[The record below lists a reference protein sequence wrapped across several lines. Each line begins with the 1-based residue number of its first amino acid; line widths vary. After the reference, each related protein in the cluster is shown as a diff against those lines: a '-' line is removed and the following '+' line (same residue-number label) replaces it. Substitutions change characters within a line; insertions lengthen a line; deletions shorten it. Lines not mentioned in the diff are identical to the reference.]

1 VREQRVGRAP
11 KPAEAEPRSARP
23 EPPELA
29 VTFRVGGQTYALPL
43 DAVTEIQQIVEFT
56 PLPATDPAVLGLL
69 DVRGTVMVA
78 YDLAQLLGLA
88 AVAPALDTPMLIC
101 RSHDGVACLV
111 IEDVCE
117 VVELGSRFF
126 ASDESVSAPVGCV
139 LGTCHGDDELVIV
152 LDPERLIPEEL
163 SHTCAREQ
171 VVERSA
177 TTPGGGPS

>member
-1 VREQRVGRAP
+1 VR
-11 KPAEAEPRSARP
+11 AET
-23 EPPELA
+23 PELA

-56 PLPATDPAVLGLL
+56 PIPAADPAVLGLL

-78 YDLAQLLGLA
+78 YDLGQLLGLA
-88 AVAPALDTPMLIC
+88 AVTPALKTPMLIC
-101 RSHDGVACLV
+101 RLRDVVACLV
-111 IEDVCE
+111 IADVCE
-117 VVELGSRFF
+117 VVELGSRFV
-126 ASDESVSAPVGCV
+126 ASDESVRAPVDCV
-139 LGTCHGDDELVIV
+139 LGACHVGDELVIV

>member
-1 VREQRVGRAP
+1 MGRAP
-11 KPAEAEPRSARP
+11 RPTEAEARAVRAET
-23 EPPELA
+23 PELA

-56 PLPATDPAVLGLL
+56 PIPAADPAVLGLL

-78 YDLAQLLGLA
+78 YDLGQLLGLA
-88 AVAPALDTPMLIC
+88 AVTPALKTPMLIC
-101 RSHDGVACLV
+101 RLRDVVACLV

-117 VVELGSRFF
+117 VVEVGSRFV
-126 ASDESVSAPVGCV
+126 ASGESVRAPVDCV
-139 LGTCHGDDELVIV
+139 LGACHVGDELVIV
-152 LDPERLIPEEL
+152 LDYERLIPEEL

>member
-1 VREQRVGRAP
+1 VGRAP
-11 KPAEAEPRSARP
+11 KPAEAEPRSVRP

-117 VVELGSRFF
+117 VVELGSRLV
-126 ASDESVSAPVGCV
+126 ASAGGACAPVDYV
-139 LGTCHGDDELVIV
+139 LGTCHVGAELVIV
-152 LDPERLIPEEL
+152 LDPERLIPHEL
-163 SHTCAREQ
+163 SRTSAHERAAT
-171 VVERSA
+171 RSA
-177 TTPGGGPS
+177 SASGGGPS